1 MKLLYR
7 IILVVTLII
16 ASSTYN
22 SHTASANYN
31 ENEILTES
39 EANALT
45 KILASDIIERL
56 DSLVEQ
62 FSLRNRFSGNVLVA
76 YEGSEIFRK
85 SIGYADPL
93 KKVPVKSETIFQLAS
108 VSKQFTAAA
117 IMLLKSDG
125 RLDFE
130 DLLIKYIPEL
140 PYETIT
146 ISHLLHHISGMPNYM
161 YLVDK
166 YWKKDHD
173 PNNNDVV
180 ELMGKYKLPL
190 FFRPGSKYDYSNTGY
205 VMLATIVE
213 RVTGMTMNEFLQ
225 QRIFRPL
232 EMKNTFVYS
241 SADST
246 IQRLQTDG
254 FKAYRSGYV
263 RIKDSPNDGPVG
275 DKGICSTAEDLLK
288 WDNALYEGT
297 IIDYELLQLAFSPVV
312 TTSGKEIPYGF
323 GFRIKE
329 SEGSKVV
336 YHNGI
341 WEGSRIN
348 FHRYIDQGNTIIVL
362 NNTSIS
368 SNHELVR
375 QIENLLSKENELQV
389 TTRITKLIVDEGLE
403 SALDYYMQVC
413 ECDPFSR
420 PDIRKLMQAADYM
433 YSIGKD
439 KKAEEIKEL
448 CKVMVQA

>member
-16 ASSTYN
+16 ASSTYK
-22 SHTASANYN
+22 SHTASANFN
-31 ENEILTES
+31 ENEILTEL
-39 EANALT
+39 ETNELT

-56 DSLVEQ
+56 DSLVEV
-62 FSLRNRFSGNVLVA
+62 FSVRNRFSGNVLVA
-76 YEGSEIFRK
+76 FEGSEIFNK
-85 SIGYADPL
+85 SVGYADPL
-93 KKVPVKSETIFQLAS
+93 KKEPVKPETIFQLAS

-125 RLDFE
+125 LLDFE

-140 PYETIT
+140 PYSAIT
-146 ISHLLHHISGMPNYM
+146 ISHLLHHISGLPNYM

-166 YWKKDHD
+166 YWKQDGA

-180 ELMGKYKLPL
+180 DLMSKYKLPL
-190 FFRPGSKYDYSNTGY
+190 FFKPGSRYDYSNTGY
-205 VMLATIVE
+205 VMLATVVE
-213 RVTGMTMNEFLQ
+213 RVSGLTLNEFLQ
-225 QRIFRPL
+225 QRVFRPL
-232 EMKNTFVYS
+232 EMNNTFVYS
-241 SADST
+241 TADST
-246 IQRLQTDG
+246 VQRLQIDG
-254 FKAYRSGYV
+254 FRALRSGYV
-263 RIKDSPNDGPVG
+263 RIKETHNDGPVG
-275 DKGICSTAEDLLK
+275 DKGICSTTGDLLK

-297 IIDYELLQLAFSPVV
+297 IIDYELLQMAFSPVV
-312 TTSGKEIPYGF
+312 TTSGKEVSYGY

-375 QIENLLSKENELQV
+375 QIENLLNKENELQV
-389 TTRITKLIVDEGLE
+389 TSKITSLIIDEGLE
-403 SALDYYMQVC
+403 SALDYYIEIS
-413 ECDPFSR
+413 ECDPFR
-420 PDIRKLMQAADYM
+420 HPDIRKLMKAAEYM
-433 YSIGKD
+433 HSIGKD

>member
-31 ENEILTES
+31 ENEILTEL
-39 EANALT
+39 ETNELT

-56 DSLVEQ
+56 DSLVEV
-62 FSLRNRFSGNVLVA
+62 FTVRNRFSGNVLVA
-76 YEGSEIFRK
+76 FEGSEIFNK
-85 SIGYADPL
+85 SVGYADPL
-93 KKVPVKSETIFQLAS
+93 KKEPVKPETIFQLAS

-117 IMLLKSDG
+117 IMLLKSDEL
-125 RLDFE
+125 LDFE

-140 PYETIT
+140 PYSTIT
-146 ISHLLHHISGMPNYM
+146 ISHLLHHISGLPNYM

-166 YWKKDHD
+166 YWKQDGA

-180 ELMGKYKLPL
+180 DLMSKYKLPL
-190 FFRPGSKYDYSNTGY
+190 FFKPGSRYDYSNTGY
-205 VMLATIVE
+205 VMLATVVE
-213 RVTGMTMNEFLQ
+213 RVSGLTLNEFLQ

-232 EMKNTFVYS
+232 EMNSTFVYS
-241 SADST
+241 TADST
-246 IQRLQTDG
+246 VQRLQTDG
-254 FKAYRSGYV
+254 FRALKSGYV
-263 RIKDSPNDGPVG
+263 RIKDTHHDGPVG
-275 DKGICSTAEDLLK
+275 DKGICSTTGDLLK

-297 IIDYELLQLAFSPVV
+297 IIDYELLQMAFSPIV
-312 TTSGKEIPYGF
+312 TTSGKEVSYGY

-375 QIENLLSKENELQV
+375 QIENLLNKENKLQV
-389 TTRITKLIVDEGLE
+389 TSKITSLIIDEGLE
-403 SALDYYMQVC
+403 SALDYYIKIS
-413 ECDPFSR
+413 ECDPFR
-420 PDIRKLMQAADYM
+420 HPDIRKLMKAAEYM
-433 YSIGKD
+433 HSIGKD

-448 CKVMVQA
+448 CKVMVQV